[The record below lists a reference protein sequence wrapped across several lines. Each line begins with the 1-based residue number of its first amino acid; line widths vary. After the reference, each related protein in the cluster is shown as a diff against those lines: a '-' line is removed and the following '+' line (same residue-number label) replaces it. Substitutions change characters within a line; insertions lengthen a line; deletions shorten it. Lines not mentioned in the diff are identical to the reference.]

1 MKRFMLLL
9 TLATANLLG
18 ASPCSAFTDSDED
31 EQITIHKP
39 IVVRHESPNFH
50 RSLEAPIYAY
60 YMDGVISLDFIE
72 DLGTAAVSVQN
83 LSTGSQV
90 AEVIDTGSG
99 NVIIDIC
106 SIITDGGFYMSITT
120 ISGDVYYAEFTLE

>member
-1 MKRFMLLL
+1 MKAKKRFLVFAFA
-9 TLATANLLG
+9 TLFGAMICNATM
-18 ASPCSAFTDSDED
+18 TKDE
-31 EQITIHKP
+31 EPPKTYKP
-39 IVVRHESPNFH
+39 IVVRREPTNFH

-90 AEVIDTGSG
+90 AEVIDTGAG

-106 SIITDGGFYMSITT
+106 SIISDGGFYMSITT